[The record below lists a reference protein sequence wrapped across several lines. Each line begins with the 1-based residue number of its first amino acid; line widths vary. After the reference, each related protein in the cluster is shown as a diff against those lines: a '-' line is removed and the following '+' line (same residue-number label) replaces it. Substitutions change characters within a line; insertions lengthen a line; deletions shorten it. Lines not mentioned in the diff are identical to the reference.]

1 MRDTT
6 LTEAVRRQYRE
17 RPDATAFITPERI
30 WTFADIHA
38 ESNRVAQGL
47 ASLGIGP
54 GDRVAC
60 LTRQTEEA
68 VVLLMAACK
77 IGAVG
82 MPVNW
87 RLAPPE
93 IEYVLNNG
101 EAKFLMVDQVFQ
113 DAVARISVPAL
124 RLTVATNSGDGLPV
138 FSDWR
143 AEFSPEDTG
152 ADGRPEDTAL
162 QLFSSG
168 TTGLPKGI
176 ELTHANLI
184 LMNELYAENTGFD
197 GERSVF
203 FNALPVFH
211 IAGINSALMP
221 LIEGGRNVLLP
232 DFDPA
237 RVIAAIGEHRVS
249 HTFLVPAMML
259 FMLQVPGVE
268 QADFSSLK
276 LIAYGGS
283 PAGEKL
289 LIDAQ
294 RVFRCGLLQ
303 IYGMTEAAG
312 TLTALSPEDHD
323 PGGPRAHLLR
333 SAGKPIRSVDLRIV
347 DPGTLDDARD
357 GEVGEIW
364 VRALHN
370 MKGYWR
376 NRKATDDVFPRGRDE
391 RGGWMRTGDAGY
403 LRDGYL
409 YIHDRIKDM
418 IISGGE
424 NIYPAEVENALS
436 YHPAVAECAVIGV
449 PDEKWGEA
457 VKACVVLK
465 PGMSADAR
473 DIIDFT
479 RERLAHYKCPKSV
492 DIVSSLPRNP
502 SGKLLKRILREP
514 YWKGVERQVG

>member
-6 LTEAVRRQYRE
+6 LTEAVRRQNRE
-17 RPDATAFITPERI
+17 RPGDTAFITPERI
-30 WTFADIHA
+30 WTFADIHD

-47 ASLGIGP
+47 ASLGIGR

-60 LTRQTEEA
+60 LTKQTDRA

-77 IGAVG
+77 LGAVG

-113 DAVARISVPAL
+113 EATARISVPGL
-124 RLTVATNSGDGLPV
+124 RLTVATDSGPGLPD
-138 FSDWR
+138 FDDWR
-143 AEFSPEDTG
+143 AGFRPEDTG
-152 ADGRPEDTAL
+152 EDGHPGDTAL

-176 ELTHANLI
+176 ELTHANLT
-184 LMNELYAENTGFD
+184 LMNELYAENTGFEA
-197 GERSVF
+197 ERSVF
-203 FNALPVFH
+203 FNALPIFH
-211 IAGINSALMP
+211 IAGINSAFMP
-221 LIEGGRNVLLP
+221 LIKGGRSVLLP

-259 FMLQVPGVE
+259 FMLQTPGVE
-268 QADFSSLK
+268 RADFSSLK

-289 LIDAQ
+289 MTDSQ
-294 RVFRCGLLQ
+294 RVFGCQLLQ

-347 DPGTLDDARD
+347 DPGTLEEVKE
-357 GEVGEIW
+357 GEVGEIV

-376 NRKATDDVFPRGRDE
+376 NPKATAEVFPHGRDE

-403 LRDGYL
+403 LQGGYL

-465 PGMSADAR
+465 PGASADAR
-473 DIIDFT
+473 EIIDFT

-492 DIVSSLPRNP
+492 DIVPSLPRNP

-514 YWKGVERQVG
+514 FWKGSERQVS